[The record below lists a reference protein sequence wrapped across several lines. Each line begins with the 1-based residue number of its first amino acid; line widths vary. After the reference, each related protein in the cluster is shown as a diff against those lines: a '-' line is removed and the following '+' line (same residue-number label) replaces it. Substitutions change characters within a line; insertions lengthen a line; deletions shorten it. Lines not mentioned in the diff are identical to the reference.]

1 MQRNAERSLP
11 AEPGG
16 PAGASAALVLPGEP
30 VPVRLI
36 NTIWADRSGVHD
48 ALTTTGDLQ
57 AWLAATH
64 PGLDQPEPG
73 PGDLDGFRALRDA
86 LRRLAALVTGD
97 TRTAAASATSRIGQ
111 AVAEVNRVAAQ
122 AHTWPQ
128 LAYQGGHLYTTVGGG
143 ASPGRRA
150 LSSVAQHAVGLLT
163 GQDGI
168 TLQACYAPGCVL
180 YFVRDHPR
188 RQWCSAACGNRV
200 RAARHYQR
208 HRDQPS
214 AG

>member
-1 MQRNAERSLP
+1 MQRDAEQSPP
-11 AEPGG
+11 AESAS

-30 VPVRLI
+30 VPVRLM
-36 NTIWADRSGVHD
+36 NTIWAERSGVHD

-64 PGLDQPEPG
+64 PGRDQPEPG
-73 PGDLDGFRALRDA
+73 PGDLDRFRALRNA

-97 TRTAAASATSRIGQ
+97 TRTAAASATSGIGQ
-111 AVAEVNRVAAQ
+111 AVAEVNHAAAQ
-122 AHTWPQ
+122 APAWPQ
-128 LAYQGGHLYTTVGGG
+128 LAYQGGHLYTTAGGG
-143 ASPGRRA
+143 TAPARRA
-150 LSSVAQHAVGLLT
+150 LSSIAQQAVGLLT

-168 TLQACYAPGCVL
+168 TLRACNAPGCVL

-214 AG
+214 AC